1 MSLIP
6 VAVGHAR
13 ERYGVKYIVAVNKTN
28 AGGQGWTHE
37 FSFQAYNIPVANT
50 VPVGKISSMSQR
62 FLGHRKPLR
71 VWTFFSAN

>member
-13 ERYGVKYIVAVNKTN
+13 EHYGVKYNVAVNRTS

-37 FSFQAYNIPVANT
+37 FCFQAYNIPVANT
-50 VPVGKISSMSQR
+50 VPVGKI
-62 FLGHRKPLR
+62 G
-71 VWTFFSAN
+71 